1 MSQRGGNVLG
11 IAVKIKA
18 SAENIVDTVAH
29 YPALTR
35 DRFQAAI
42 KDTVDR
48 LPPLANVLLR
58 GAHHG

>member
-35 DRFQAAI
+35 GHFQAAI
-42 KDTVDR
+42 KDTADSPLLVSV
-48 LPPLANVLLR
+48 LPQ
-58 GAHHG
+58 GSHYG

>member
-1 MSQRGGNVLG
+1 MSQQGRDGLE
-11 IAVKIKA
+11 IALKIEA

-42 KDTVDR
+42 KDTVDSPLLVSV
-48 LPPLANVLLR
+48 LPQ
-58 GAHHG
+58 GSHYG

>member
-35 DRFQAAI
+35 ARFQAAI

-48 LPPLANVLLR
+48 LPLANVLLR
-58 GAHHG
+58 GSDHG